1 MLKVALLTLGIVTFA
16 LILLCIKLILVPRSS
31 FGSTHIGG
39 SKAMR
44 EKGIYCV
51 HMDAYAEPE
60 AAGLLE
66 LQLTRN
72 GVPMPEAIS
81 AVTGAVGST
90 ETLSFET
97 FVQVSEDNTPCCCT
111 APTQIAIET
120 GDVAFANLH
129 INVKVSKLC

>member
-1 MLKVALLTLGIVTFA
+1 MIQLYSDNISVPANSTVPLNNV
-16 LILLCIKLILVPRSS
+16 KLRKGCTAVPS
-31 FGSTHIGG
+31 GAAGVQLN
-39 SKAMR
+39 K
-44 EKGIYCV
+44 KGIYCV